1 MRHFGKTIAGFTALS
16 MALAA
21 PALAQDAAARDF
33 AGEYEMQG
41 KGFGPRDTAYG
52 GTCSIRHGEPGYQV
66 SCFNRDTRHTYTGKG
81 LARRH
86 AVDLHRRPSA
96 RRSQQKLRRRIPG
109 RLSTSQRW
117 RPEGHLGSRRDRSSG
132 QRDADAGALI
142 AVRAVSGPEQKPP
155 ALVDRRRSHGA
166 QVVIGGAADR
176 MADGGERMVRHA
188 EHAAHHLGGTHE
200 PGGHHAEGGNAEAFG
215 CH

>member
-1 MRHFGKTIAGFTALS
+1 

-81 LARRH
+81 LAAGDTLSIFIGDHLRGDH
-86 AVDLHRRPSA
+86 N
-96 RRSQQKLRRRIPG
+96 RSFVG
-109 RLSTSQRW
+109 
-117 RPEGHLGSRRDRSSG
+117 EY
-132 QRDADAGALI
+132 
-142 AVRAVSGPEQKPP
+142 
-155 ALVDRRRSHGA
+155 LVVYRRRS
-166 QVVIGGAADR
+166 
-176 MADGGERMVRHA
+176 DGVLKGTWVHA
-188 EHAAHHLGGTHE
+188 ETAAAGSETLTL
-200 PGGHHAEGGNAEAFG
+200 AR
-215 CH
+215 